1 MGSLPLAFRGARPA
15 IPTTPGATRTPR
27 ASPPVVAHGHRDVLR
42 AERALGAP
50 VWPFSGAP
58 CAMGCKSPHGGSAW
72 PRRRRRARPGVRER
86 GVEGALSECTRQ
98 LRKSSGPP
106 MLGKVLGL
114 AGADVRAAG
123 RPGAASDATA
133 CLVPSLQSTAGAVLN
148 AVTGSGRGGEPGKLG
163 GEPPCGGSCDP

>member
-15 IPTTPGATRTPR
+15 IPRTGGATRTRR
-27 ASPPVVAHGHRDVLR
+27 ASPSVVAHGHWDVLR
-42 AERALGAP
+42 AQRALGAP

-58 CAMGCKSPHGGSAW
+58 CAMGCKPPHGGSAW
-72 PRRRRRARPGVRER
+72 PRRRRRTRPGVRV
-86 GVEGALSECTRQ
+86 GGAEGALSVHTPD

-106 MLGKVLGL
+106 MLAKVLGL

-123 RPGAASDATA
+123 RPGAARHATT